1 MNKIFHHGSSS
12 GSTTAGGSGQ
22 QVASAVLASTGS
34 AVSTGAGGQNVDV
47 EAVLGGME
55 ANAGQ
60 KLDWRHSIVDLMKL
74 LGLDSSLSARKE
86 LAQELHY
93 TGDANDSAVP
103 PGVFWT
109 QDAAMRPPVLGRV
122 RRTIRAW
129 SAQGCDRHSS
139 PAASARCSAQR
150 RPGPRR
156 EPPRHCGKSGPTR
169 PAP

>member
-1 MNKIFHHGSSS
+1 MARPDCNPH
-12 GSTTAGGSGQ
+12 
-22 QVASAVLASTGS
+22 SATGYVVEALIGS
-34 AVSTGAGGQNVDV
+34 AGVALRAPWERDAMTISLRL
-47 EAVLGGME
+47 VLTM
-55 ANAGQ
+55 
-60 KLDWRHSIVDLMKL
+60 
-74 LGLDSSLSARKE
+74 SSLA
-86 LAQELHY
+86 L
-93 TGDANDSAVP
+93 GVGVP

>member
-1 MNKIFHHGSSS
+1 MRRREGLGLMGAVPAFPISALAQPSRRIVKIGHMES
-12 GSTTAGGSGQ
+12 GSPSGSPE
-22 QVASAVLASTGS
+22 LL
-34 AVSTGAGGQNVDV
+34 GAFREQLREFGYVEGQNLFV
-47 EAVLGGME
+47 ERRY
-55 ANAGQ
+55 AGARSEH
-60 KLDWRHSIVDLMKL
+60 LPTLAAELVRSGVDLIF
-74 LGLDSSLSARKE
+74 AV
-86 LAQELHY
+86 
-93 TGDANDSAVP
+93 VP

-156 EPPRHCGKSGPTR
+156 EPPRHCGKAGPTR